1 MAVVTVVKFCPRLLL
16 ILTRES
22 VMSSFQIALYV
33 IKCLIRAWNIKYNS
47 IHCAANLLAG
57 VVQYHVS
64 SARPFKVF
72 KDGAYFCYCAHVLS
86 T

>member
-1 MAVVTVVKFCPRLLL
+1 
-16 ILTRES
+16 
-22 VMSSFQIALYV
+22 MSSFQIALYV

-64 SARPFKVF
+64 SAWPFKVF
-72 KDGAYFCYCAHVLS
+72 ESLEILRFPMGGAYIY
-86 T
+86 

>member
-1 MAVVTVVKFCPRLLL
+1 MRLSLSKL
-16 ILTRES
+16 VGNLDLT

-64 SARPFKVF
+64 SAWPFKETVYKRVF
-72 KDGAYFCYCAHVLS
+72 L
-86 T
+86 

>member
-1 MAVVTVVKFCPRLLL
+1 
-16 ILTRES
+16 
-22 VMSSFQIALYV
+22 MSSFQIALYV

-64 SARPFKVF
+64 SAWPLKVLRTVPTF
-72 KDGAYFCYCAHVLS
+72 VTVHTSHSAHLDTQVSYGWCLLIQGYFCTV
-86 T
+86 